1 MKNTRT
7 RFIVIAALVAAF
19 YALLTYLSLAFNLAY
34 GPVQFRLSEALTL
47 LPVVSGAAVPGLAVG
62 CLLGNLTSPY
72 GLVDIV
78 CGTCAS
84 LLAAVGARLFA
95 RVRLRGIPVVSLL
108 MPIVCNA
115 VVVGAEIT
123 FLAPE
128 GFALPAFLS
137 AAASVA
143 AGEAAVVVLLGRT
156 GRAAGD
162 ALGVGAVHAQRRGVG
177 AMDVGPFALSALGHH
192 GVVDDIERQV
202 VPRTAGN
209 RAGVTADATT
219 LVDDHSITSHYLSFP
234 TR

>member
-1 MKNTRT
+1 M
-7 RFIVIAALVAAF
+7 
-19 YALLTYLSLAFNLAY
+19 
-34 GPVQFRLSEALTL
+34 QFRLSEALTL

-143 AGEAAVVVLLGRT
+143 AGEAPSSSCWG
-156 GRAAGD
+156 AAA
-162 ALGVGAVHAQRRGVG
+162 ALGGEGGTRPAFRRRKV
-177 AMDVGPFALSALGHH
+177 S
-192 GVVDDIERQV
+192 
-202 VPRTAGN
+202 
-209 RAGVTADATT
+209 ADAGAGGIF
-219 LVDDHSITSHYLSFP
+219 SRNRFEP
-234 TR
+234 TFCL

>member
-1 MKNTRT
+1 MRYNTSAGRLY
-7 RFIVIAALVAAF
+7 AALRTVRNHPVLKQNYGKERKTNEKHKNPLYRHRGAGRGV

-143 AGEAAVVVLLGRT
+143 AGEAAVVVLLGLPLLLL
-156 GRAAGD
+156 AEKAG
-162 ALGVGAVHAQRRGVG
+162 LGLLSGA
-177 AMDVGPFALSALGHH
+177 
-192 GVVDDIERQV
+192 EK
-202 VPRTAGN
+202 
-209 RAGVTADATT
+209 
-219 LVDDHSITSHYLSFP
+219 
-234 TR
+234 

>member
-34 GPVQFRLSEALTL
+34 GPVQFRLSEELTL

-115 VVVGAEIT
+115 VVVSAEIT

-143 AGEAAVVVLLGRT
+143 AGEAAVVVLLGLPLLLL
-156 GRAAGD
+156 AEKAG
-162 ALGVGAVHAQRRGVG
+162 LGLLSGA
-177 AMDVGPFALSALGHH
+177 
-192 GVVDDIERQV
+192 EK
-202 VPRTAGN
+202 
-209 RAGVTADATT
+209 
-219 LVDDHSITSHYLSFP
+219 
-234 TR
+234 

>member
-143 AGEAAVVVLLGRT
+143 AGGGRRRRPAGAA
-156 GRAAGD
+156 AA
-162 ALGVGAVHAQRRGVG
+162 ALGGEGGTRPAFRRRKVSADAGAVGIFSRSR
-177 AMDVGPFALSALGHH
+177 F
-192 GVVDDIERQV
+192 E
-202 VPRTAGN
+202 
-209 RAGVTADATT
+209 
-219 LVDDHSITSHYLSFP
+219 P
-234 TR
+234 TFCL